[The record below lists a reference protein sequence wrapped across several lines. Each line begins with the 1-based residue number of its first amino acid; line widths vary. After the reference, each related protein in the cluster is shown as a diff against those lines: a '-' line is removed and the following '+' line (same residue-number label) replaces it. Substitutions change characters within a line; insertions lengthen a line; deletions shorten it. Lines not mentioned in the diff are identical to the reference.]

1 MDTAEADV
9 RGSTAVADVREG
21 TAVADIREGTTVA
34 DGREGTAV
42 ADVREGTRLVS
53 PKPQPSLSF
62 ELQRCG
68 RIRVVL
74 LYSPFQCLVC
84 QIDASGCCFFPLAS
98 ACLSRLPVLP
108 SVIIITVSR
117 HHAQHTCVCPFTQ
130 QPGYWTGYLLLSH
143 SRES

>member
-1 MDTAEADV
+1 M
-9 RGSTAVADVREG
+9 ADVREG
-21 TAVADIREGTTVA
+21 TAVADIREGTSVA
-34 DGREGTAV
+34 DVREGTAV
-42 ADVREGTRLVS
+42 ADVREGTAVANVREGTRLVS
-53 PKPQPSLSF
+53 PKLQPSLSF

-68 RIRVVL
+68 RIRVVVL

-84 QIDASGCCFFPLAS
+84 QIDASGCFFSPLAS

>member
-21 TAVADIREGTTVA
+21 TAVADVLEGTAVA
-34 DGREGTAV
+34 DVREGTAV

-68 RIRVVL
+68 RIRVVVL
-74 LYSPFQCLVC
+74 LYSPFQCLVS
-84 QIDASGCCFFPLAS
+84 QIDASGCCFFP
-98 ACLSRLPVLP
+98 RP
-108 SVIIITVSR
+108 
-117 HHAQHTCVCPFTQ
+117 
-130 QPGYWTGYLLLSH
+130 QPAFRGYQFYFL
-143 SRES
+143 